1 MTILHH
7 SIVSTAQQVEA
18 LAPDAGLL
26 PNGKSGSAGL
36 DRRVLASFQENRKTF
51 SMLLLSSVNGYI
63 PRPAVSHCV
72 PPTGSHR
79 YFALTTPTPLLTSSS
94 PVREKSR
101 SINTSATPPG
111 QDEKR
116 HGQVVGAR
124 KPMRER
130 QKARLQLSS
139 LLHSHCLLRWYI
151 DSFERRTPSR
161 LWTDSPK
168 ASWLTAQKHFRQWKR
183 FATELGCAVIAPL
196 VVLGILHASP
206 LPPLLC

>member
-1 MTILHH
+1 MVVTC
-7 SIVSTAQQVEA
+7 SGSTAQLPGEQEDILDVVA
-18 LAPDAGLL
+18 LFCQ
-26 PNGKSGSAGL
+26 
-36 DRRVLASFQENRKTF
+36 RV
-51 SMLLLSSVNGYI
+51 
-63 PRPAVSHCV
+63 H
-72 PPTGSHR
+72 PPTCC
-79 YFALTTPTPLLTSSS
+79 LTLCPSNRLTPLLRPHYTNPSFDVVF
-94 PVREKSR
+94 PGSR
-101 SINTSATPPG
+101 KVALDKHIGNPPG

-151 DSFERRTPSR
+151 DSSERRTPSR

-183 FATELGCAVIAPL
+183 FATELGCAVTAPL